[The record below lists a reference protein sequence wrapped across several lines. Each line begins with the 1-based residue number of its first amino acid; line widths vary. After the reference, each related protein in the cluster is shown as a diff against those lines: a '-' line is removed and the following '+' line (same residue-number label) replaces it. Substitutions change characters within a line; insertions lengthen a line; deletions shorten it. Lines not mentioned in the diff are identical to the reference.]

1 MLLAF
6 TICLFILKFTL
17 FSQIAPPGER
27 VCCDVAAVNCEW
39 GSQRSTNE
47 ASNERGW
54 GHISAQGKDGVSSG
68 VYVGD

>member
-6 TICLFILKFTL
+6 TIWLFILKFTL
-17 FSQIAPPGER
+17 FSLIAPGER
-27 VCCDVAAVNCEW
+27 VCCDVAAVTCEW

-68 VYVGD
+68 LYVGD